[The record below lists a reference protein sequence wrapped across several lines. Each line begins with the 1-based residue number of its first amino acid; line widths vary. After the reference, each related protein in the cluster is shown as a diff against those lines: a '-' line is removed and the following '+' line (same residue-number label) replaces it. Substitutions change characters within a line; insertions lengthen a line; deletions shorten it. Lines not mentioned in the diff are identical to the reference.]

1 MRLEHSDLVH
11 GTCTPGVDHLC
22 THPNVAPPSL
32 HWSES
37 ETLHVAVAYSNPC
50 RWNTRRKLFHD
61 FRRHMSTLPNVRLYV
76 GEIVYGD
83 RPFEVTSHDH
93 ETDFQFRVIDELWH
107 KENVLNQ
114 IISRFPRC
122 WKYGAYVDG
131 DFHFTR
137 YDVAIETVHQL
148 QTYDWVQMFSSY
160 GDMGPN
166 HQCLRINRSF
176 AARYMC
182 GEITSEVL
190 RSARVSTYG
199 KPSTGIGATGGAW
212 AFRRDS
218 FCKVGGLLDTCVL
231 GSGDWHMAF
240 GLVGEPDLHPQTN
253 ELTKCG
259 RAYANSIKIWQN
271 RAAAALRK
279 NVGVVDCHAIHHF
292 HGSKSKRGYP
302 DRWKILR
309 DQDFDPQRDLHRDW
323 QGLYQLAPHRIGLRD
338 GIRGYFRSRNE
349 DGNEI

>member
-93 ETDFQFRVIDELWH
+93 ETDFQFRVI
-107 KENVLNQ
+107 
-114 IISRFPRC
+114 
-122 WKYGAYVDG
+122 
-131 DFHFTR
+131 
-137 YDVAIETVHQL
+137 
-148 QTYDWVQMFSSY
+148 
-160 GDMGPN
+160 
-166 HQCLRINRSF
+166 
-176 AARYMC
+176 
-182 GEITSEVL
+182 
-190 RSARVSTYG
+190 
-199 KPSTGIGATGGAW
+199 ATGGAW